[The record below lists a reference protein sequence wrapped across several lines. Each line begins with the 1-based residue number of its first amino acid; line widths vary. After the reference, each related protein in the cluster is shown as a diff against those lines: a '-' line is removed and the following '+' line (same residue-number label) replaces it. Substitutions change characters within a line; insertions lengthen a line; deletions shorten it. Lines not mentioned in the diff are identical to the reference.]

1 MRTQAAFYKSKE
13 ILTKKIDNVHVD
25 NKSWLAE
32 NFPEGSNNGPLSEA
46 DIVTKRLRKIAYT
59 YDDIKKFQ
67 IFIQKHP
74 KELKN
79 IITKEHSFINEMNL
93 FVNAQEN
100 KDIMTPEMQ
109 AYIDK
114 KQTFHRHFRRD
125 GINETRKPGETG
137 GGLKSYKRDAMG
149 RIIVEDGVGRQE

>member
-1 MRTQAAFYKSKE
+1 MRTPTAFYKSKE
-13 ILTKKIDNVHVD
+13 ILTKKINNAHNDNP
-25 NKSWLAE
+25 SWHAE
-32 NFPEGSNNGPLSEA
+32 NFPEGSNNGPLPEA

-59 YDDIKKFQ
+59 YDDIIKFK
-67 IFIQKHP
+67 IFMANHP
-74 KELKN
+74 RVLAPHIAKEDLF
-79 IITKEHSFINEMNL
+79 ITKINA
-93 FVNAQEN
+93 FVQAQEN

-137 GGLKSYKRDAMG
+137 G
-149 RIIVEDGVGRQE
+149 V